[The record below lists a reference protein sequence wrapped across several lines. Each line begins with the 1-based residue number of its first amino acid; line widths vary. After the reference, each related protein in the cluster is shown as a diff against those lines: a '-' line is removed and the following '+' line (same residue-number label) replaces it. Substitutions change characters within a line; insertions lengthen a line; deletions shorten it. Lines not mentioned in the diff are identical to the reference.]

1 MHTHLYIGA
10 DISATPITHQPI
22 SAIPNYG
29 VHTLTWDRPLSS
41 RSYTY
46 NSRSYKF
53 CYPASSHCHP
63 PPTGVSMVI
72 CYRVADPPPPPPE
85 EQSHRDFMYLM
96 HLNYI
101 YTNICQYIVP
111 NLQCKIISSRFS
123 VLIVVQVLARENGLL
138 YVSILSY
145 IRYEAV

>member
-10 DISATPITHQPI
+10 DISATPITRQPI

-53 CYPASSHCHP
+53 CYPATSHCHP
-63 PPTGVSMVI
+63 PFAQRCVYGYMLSSG
-72 CYRVADPPPPPPE
+72 RPPPPPPRGTKS
-85 EQSHRDFMYLM
+85 QRLY
-96 HLNYI
+96 
-101 YTNICQYIVP
+101 VP
-111 NLQCKIISSRFS
+111 NAS
-123 VLIVVQVLARENGLL
+123 
-138 YVSILSY
+138 
-145 IRYEAV
+145 